1 MAFDVANLTK
11 QWQSYRERF
20 GNENSGVTEVYT
32 HDWET
37 RSDCRTLIGFAHSD
51 YTYLECTR
59 VEFAPLG
66 DPDTTDGGPET
77 ALVTVTYTDPN
88 GGFGSSSKQPD
99 EDWDNWNEHW
109 EGGGEGITVGEG
121 LSISDRVI
129 FSDCLPMKSATD
141 ISAVY
146 IVPTATV
153 TMTGVTANM
162 TSLAGKSFILDTL
175 GKVNVGAITIKGYQ
189 YGVGKLLFLGAD
201 LQEGADAEG
210 SEIYQITYKFAYKHT
225 NPWNDYFYVYKA
237 SDANFPRTK
246 GEVIWAPLIDKDSNK
261 VYGAVSFVN
270 LNPSNWV

>member
-37 RSDCRTLIGFAHSD
+37 RSDCRTLIGFTHSD

-77 ALVTVTYTDPN
+77 ALVTVIYTDPN

-99 EDWDNWNEHW
+99 ENWDNWNEHW
-109 EGGGEGITVGEG
+109 EGGGEGITIGEG
-121 LSISDRVI
+121 LRLSDAAA
-129 FSDCLPMKSATD
+129 FADCKEITSNTD
-141 ISAVY
+141 ISAVM
-146 IVPTATV
+146 IFPTATV
-153 TMTGVTANM
+153 TVMGTINSLIANN
-162 TSLAGKSFILDTL
+162 GKALILDSM
-175 GKVNVGAITIKGYQ
+175 GKVNAGNVTIKGFV
-189 YGVGKLLFLGAD
+189 YGKEKLLFLGAD

-210 SEIYQITYKFAYKHT
+210 NQIHQLTYKFAFKQLHT
-225 NPWNDYFYVYKA
+225 WNEFFYVYKT
-237 SDANFPRTK
+237 SDVSHFK
-246 GEVIWAPLIDKDSNK
+246 GESVWEFIINKDGNR
-261 VYGAVSFVN
+261 VYGTNDFATN
-270 LNPSNWV
+270 LNPDNW